1 MEQKF
6 TTMAQEAI
14 SDAVQNA
21 SAAGNA
27 QVETLHLLD
36 ALLRQENGVIR
47 GLIEAA
53 GGNAQ
58 KHQRRRAP
66 SAGRAAKR
74 QRIDH
79 RATASQ
85 QATIRSTC
93 ASRQGN
99 AADGRR
105 IRIHRTSAHRHRGG
119 KAEIRARKSWNN
131 TA

>member
-58 KHQRRRAP
+58 NISAAVHQAQDALP
-66 SAGRAAKR
+66 SASGSTTAQPQVSR
-74 QRIDH
+74 QLSAVLAQAGKEMQQM
-79 RATASQ
+79 ATNTSPPN
-85 QATIRSTC
+85 ICLS
-93 ASRQGN
+93 ASRRQN
-99 AADGRR
+99 Q
-105 IRIHRTSAHRHRGG
+105 T
-119 KAEIRARKSWNN
+119 KARKSWNN

>member
-58 KHQRRRAP
+58 NISAAVHQAQDALP
-66 SAGRAAKR
+66 SASGSP
-74 QRIDH
+74 
-79 RATASQ
+79 TAQ
-85 QATIRSTC
+85 PQV
-93 ASRQGN
+93 SRQLSAVLAQAGKEMQQMATN
-99 AADGRR
+99 
-105 IRIHRTSAHRHRGG
+105 TSPPNICSSPSQRQNQT
-119 KAEIRARKSWNN
+119 KARKSWNN